1 MGVFR
6 QEFTI
11 INADDKALAKRNLI
25 KPDEIR
31 ELRVSFLIDTGA
43 YMLCINEEI
52 QHQLGLEI
60 TDRQEGLL
68 ANGERQLF
76 NIAGPVEIKIFN
88 RRTITEA
95 IVLPGNAK
103 PLFGSIPLEALDL
116 IVDPRERALKL
127 PPDRPYIA
135 QTLIL

>member
-11 INADDKALAKRNLI
+11 INADDKALAKRNVI
-25 KPDEIR
+25 KQSEIR
-31 ELRVSFLIDTGA
+31 QLQVSFLVDTGA

-76 NIAGPVEIKIFN
+76 NIAGVEVKIFN

-95 IVLPGNAK
+95 IVLPGNAE

-116 IVDPRERALKL
+116 IVDPKERALKL

-135 QTLIL
+135 QTLVL

>member
-1 MGVFR
+1 MGAFR

-11 INADDKALAKRNLI
+11 INADDKAFSKRNVI
-25 KPDEIR
+25 RHDEVR
-31 ELRVSFLIDTGA
+31 EPRVSFLVDTSA

-95 IVLPGNAK
+95 IVLPGNAE
-103 PLFGSIPLEALDL
+103 PLFGSIPVKSLDV
-116 IVDPRERALKL
+116 IVDRRERALKL

-135 QTLIL
+135 QTLVL